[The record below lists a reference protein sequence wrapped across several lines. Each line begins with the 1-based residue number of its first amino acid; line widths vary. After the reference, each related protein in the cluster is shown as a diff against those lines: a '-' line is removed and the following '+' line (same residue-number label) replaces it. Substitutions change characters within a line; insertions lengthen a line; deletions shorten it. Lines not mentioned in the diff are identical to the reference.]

1 MGSDV
6 TFVVRL
12 LEIFRTSEIE
22 HIRSRLFLISL
33 GIIRVGLR
41 VISCKIGASNQFKRA
56 TRELLNL
63 QDSCHG
69 QHQGHL
75 TVAALREYEVRTLYT
90 SQKIQ

>member
-1 MGSDV
+1 M
-6 TFVVRL
+6 FRVR
-12 LEIFRTSEIE
+12 
-22 HIRSRLFLISL
+22 
-33 GIIRVGLR
+33 LR